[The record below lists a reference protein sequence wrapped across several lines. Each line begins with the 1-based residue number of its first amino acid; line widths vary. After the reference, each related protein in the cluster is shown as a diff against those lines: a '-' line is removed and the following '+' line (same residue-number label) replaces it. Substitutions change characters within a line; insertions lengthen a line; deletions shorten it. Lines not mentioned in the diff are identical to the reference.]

1 MNPSVAPISVTDVYL
16 AVDWAGVAQQVVA
29 GLSSG
34 GTYATLAVALVLI
47 YRATGVVN
55 FSQGELAML
64 STFVAW
70 TLTQHG
76 FSYWQAFPLTILASF
91 AGGIALERLV
101 IRPVERAPVLTI
113 AMVTIGL
120 FFLCNGAAFWIW
132 SPEVKSMPSAFSTRP
147 IHLAGVAF
155 SISDLGTIG
164 VSLLAVFCLW
174 LFFRFTR
181 LGLALRAAALNPDSS
196 RLAGVRVSWMIALG
210 WGLAAALGAV
220 AGLMAAPPLGSFDQ
234 NFMQPVLLYAFAG
247 AVLGGINSALG
258 AVVGSLALGVFLN
271 LVGTYVSWVGTDLRQ
286 PAALAVI
293 LAVLLVRPAGLFGRV
308 AERRA

>member
-1 MNPSVAPISVTDVYL
+1 MVFT
-16 AVDWAGVAQQVVA
+16 DWAGVAQQVVA

-55 FSQGELAML
+55 FAQGELAMF

-76 FSYWQAFPLTILASF
+76 LSYWPAFAVTVVGSF
-91 AGGIALERLV
+91 AGGILLERTV
-101 IRPVERAPVLTI
+101 IRPVERASVLTI
-113 AMVTIGL
+113 AIVTIGL
-120 FFLCNGAAFWIW
+120 FFVVNGAAFWIW
-132 SPEVKSMPSAFSTRP
+132 SAEVRSMPSAFSTRP
-147 IHLAGVAF
+147 IHVAGVAF
-155 SISDLGTIG
+155 SISDLGTIA
-164 VSLLAVFCLW
+164 VSLLAVLLLW
-174 LFFRFTR
+174 LFFRFTK
-181 LGLALRAAALNPDSS
+181 LGLAMRAAALNPESS
-196 RLAGVRVSWMIALG
+196 RLTGIRVSWTIALG

-234 NFMQPVLLYAFAG
+234 NFMQPILLYAFAG
-247 AVLGGINSALG
+247 AVLGGIDSALG

-271 LVGTYVSWVGTDLRQ
+271 LLGTYVSWVGTDLRQ

-293 LAVLLVRPAGLFGRV
+293 LGVLLVRPGGLFGTGAVRRV
-308 AERRA
+308 

>member
-1 MNPSVAPISVTDVYL
+1 VLLFT
-16 AVDWAGVAQQVVA
+16 DWAGVAQQVVA

-55 FSQGELAML
+55 FAQGELAMF

-76 FSYWQAFPLTILASF
+76 LSYWPAFLVTVVGSF
-91 AGGIALERLV
+91 AGGIVLERTV

-113 AMVTIGL
+113 AIVTIGL
-120 FFLCNGAAFWIW
+120 FFVVNGAAFWIW
-132 SPEVKSMPSAFSTRP
+132 SAQVKSMPSAFSTRP
-147 IHLAGVAF
+147 IHVGGVAF
-155 SISDLGTIG
+155 SIADLGTIG
-164 VSLLAVFCLW
+164 VSLLAVLLLW
-174 LFFRFTR
+174 LFFRFTKI
-181 LGLALRAAALNPDSS
+181 GLAMRAAAVNPDSS
-196 RLAGVRVSWMIALG
+196 RLTGIRVSWTIALG

-247 AVLGGINSALG
+247 AVLGGIDSALG

-271 LVGTYVSWVGTDLRQ
+271 LLGTYVSWVGTDLRQ

-293 LAVLLVRPAGLFGRV
+293 LGVLLLRPAGLFGTAAV
-308 AERRA
+308 RRA

>member
-1 MNPSVAPISVTDVYL
+1 MLVAT
-16 AVDWAGVAQQVVA
+16 DWAGVAQQVVA

-55 FSQGELAML
+55 FAQGELAMF

-76 FSYWQAFPLTILASF
+76 FSFWPAFAVTVLGSF
-91 AGGIALERLV
+91 AGGILLERVV

-113 AMVTIGL
+113 AIVTIGL
-120 FFLCNGAAFWIW
+120 FFAVNGAAFWIW
-132 SPEVKSMPSAFSTRP
+132 SAQVKSMPSAFSTRP
-147 IHLAGVAF
+147 IHVAGVAF

-164 VSLLAVFCLW
+164 VSLLAVLLLW
-174 LFFRFTR
+174 LFFRFTKV
-181 LGLALRAAALNPDSS
+181 GLAMRAAALNPESS
-196 RLAGVRVSWMIALG
+196 RLTGIRVSWTIALG

-234 NFMQPVLLYAFAG
+234 NFMQPILLYAFAG
-247 AVLGGINSALG
+247 AVLGGIDSALG
-258 AVVGSLALGVFLN
+258 AVIGSLALGVFLN
-271 LVGTYVSWVGTDLRQ
+271 LLGTYVSWVGTDLRQ
-286 PAALAVI
+286 PAALVVI
-293 LAVLLVRPAGLFGRV
+293 LGALLVRPAGLFG
-308 AERRA
+308 AGALRRA